1 MLRYKLTIIYVDNN
15 LRGSTM
21 KKIIILINVIFS
33 LIFIPGCTNNDI
45 VLNTDEEVLQYL
57 NESDFMDS
65 IGKENLSIIDTIQID
80 NSKIVTFLSNTGQG
94 YIVCEKNEK
103 GNYIM
108 TDNMAQGIESNR
120 LGVSNF
126 IVRYNL
132 SDGLKFRNMAYI
144 VISNGSNVSNVEISV
159 NNRIFN
165 DTLEMGQ
172 PSMVLLNLRDI
183 LSEEELEDMVDVNC
197 RYFDIDNNELI
208 FE

>member
-1 MLRYKLTIIYVDNN
+1 
-15 LRGSTM
+15 M
-21 KKIIILINVIFS
+21 KKIIMLINVIFS
-33 LIFIPGCTNNDI
+33 LIFIAGCTNNDI

-57 NESDFMDS
+57 KESDFMES

-80 NSKIVTFLSNTGQG
+80 DSKIVTFLSNTGQG

-132 SDGLKFRNMAYI
+132 LDGLKFRNMAYI
-144 VISNGSNVSNVEISV
+144 VISNGNDVSNIEISV

-165 DTLEMGQ
+165 DTLEMGK
-172 PSMVLLNLRDI
+172 PSMALLNLRDI
-183 LSEEELEDMVDVNC
+183 LPEEELEDMADINC

>member
-1 MLRYKLTIIYVDNN
+1 
-15 LRGSTM
+15 M
-21 KKIIILINVIFS
+21 KKIIIFINVIFS
-33 LIFIPGCTNNDI
+33 LIFMAGCSNNDI
-45 VLNTDEEVLQYL
+45 VLNTDEEILQYL
-57 NESDFMDS
+57 NESDFMES

-80 NSKIVTFLSNTGQG
+80 DSKIVTFLSNTGQG

-120 LGVSNF
+120 LGVSDF

-132 SDGLKFRNMAYI
+132 NDELKFRNMAYI

-159 NNRIFN
+159 NDRIFN
-165 DTLEMGQ
+165 DTLKMGQ

-183 LSEEELEDMVDVNC
+183 LSEDELEDMVDVNC
-197 RYFDIDNNELI
+197 RYFDIYNN
-208 FE
+208 

>member
-1 MLRYKLTIIYVDNN
+1 
-15 LRGSTM
+15 M
-21 KKIIILINVIFS
+21 KKIIIFINVIFS
-33 LIFIPGCTNNDI
+33 LIFMAGCSNNDIVLNTDNDI
-45 VLNTDEEVLQYL
+45 VLNTDEEILQYL
-57 NESDFMDS
+57 NESDFMES

-80 NSKIVTFLSNTGQG
+80 DSKIVTFLSNTGQG

-120 LGVSNF
+120 LGVSDF

-132 SDGLKFRNMAYI
+132 NDELKFRNMAYI

-159 NNRIFN
+159 NDRIFN
-165 DTLEMGQ
+165 DTLKMGQ
-172 PSMVLLNLRDI
+172 PSMVLLNIRDI
-183 LSEEELEDMVDVNC
+183 LSEDELEDMVDVNC

>member
-1 MLRYKLTIIYVDNN
+1 MLRYKLTIIYGDNN
-15 LRGSTM
+15 LRGSTV

-33 LIFIPGCTNNDI
+33 LIFIAGCTNNDI

-80 NSKIVTFLSNTGQG
+80 DSKIVTFLSNTGQG

-120 LGVSNF
+120 LGVSDF

-132 SDGLKFRNMAYI
+132 LDGLKFRNMAYI

-183 LSEEELEDMVDVNC
+183 LPEEELEDMVDINC

>member
-1 MLRYKLTIIYVDNN
+1 
-15 LRGSTM
+15 M

-33 LIFIPGCTNNDI
+33 LIFIAGCTNNDI

-120 LGVSNF
+120 LGVSDF

-132 SDGLKFRNMAYI
+132 LDGLKFRNMAYI

-165 DTLEMGQ
+165 DTLEIGQ
-172 PSMVLLNLRDI
+172 PSMVLLNLREI
-183 LSEEELEDMVDVNC
+183 LPEEELEDMVDINC

>member
-1 MLRYKLTIIYVDNN
+1 
-15 LRGSTM
+15 M

-33 LIFIPGCTNNDI
+33 LIFIAGCTNNDI

-80 NSKIVTFLSNTGQG
+80 DSKIVTFLSNTGQG

-103 GNYIM
+103 GNYVM

-120 LGVSNF
+120 LGVSDF

-132 SDGLKFRNMAYI
+132 LDGLKFRNMAYI

-165 DTLEMGQ
+165 DTLEIGQ
-172 PSMVLLNLRDI
+172 PSMVLLNLREI
-183 LSEEELEDMVDVNC
+183 LPEEELEDMVDINC

>member
-33 LIFIPGCTNNDI
+33 LIFIAGCTNNDI

-57 NESDFMDS
+57 NESDFMES

-80 NSKIVTFLSNTGQG
+80 DSKIVTFLSNTGQG

-120 LGVSNF
+120 LGVAKF
-126 IVRYNL
+126 IV
-132 SDGLKFRNMAYI
+132 SYI
-144 VISNGSNVSNVEISV
+144 VGNG
-159 NNRIFN
+159 
-165 DTLEMGQ
+165 
-172 PSMVLLNLRDI
+172 
-183 LSEEELEDMVDVNC
+183 
-197 RYFDIDNNELI
+197 
-208 FE
+208 

>member
-1 MLRYKLTIIYVDNN
+1 
-15 LRGSTM
+15 M
-21 KKIIILINVIFS
+21 KKIIIFINIILS
-33 LIFIPGCTNNDI
+33 LIFITGCANNDT
-45 VLNTDEEVLQYL
+45 VLNTDEEILQYL
-57 NESDFMDS
+57 KESGFMDS

-80 NSKIVTFLSNTGQG
+80 DSKIVTFLSNTGQG
-94 YIVCEKNEK
+94 YIVCEKDEK

-108 TDNMAQGIESNR
+108 TDNMAKGIESNG

-132 SDGLKFRNMAYI
+132 RDGLKFRNMACI

-165 DTLEMGQ
+165 DTLEMTQ

-183 LSEEELEDMVDVNC
+183 LSEEELEDMIDVNC

>member
-1 MLRYKLTIIYVDNN
+1 MLGYKLTITYVDNN

-21 KKIIILINVIFS
+21 KKIIMLINVIFS
-33 LIFIPGCTNNDI
+33 LIFIAGCTNNDI

-57 NESDFMDS
+57 KESDFMES

-80 NSKIVTFLSNTGQG
+80 DSKIVTFLSNTGQG

-132 SDGLKFRNMAYI
+132 LDGLKFRNMAYI
-144 VISNGSNVSNVEISV
+144 VISNGNDVSNIEISV

-165 DTLEMGQ
+165 ETLEMGK
-172 PSMVLLNLRDI
+172 PSMALLNLRDI
-183 LSEEELEDMVDVNC
+183 LPEEELEDMVDINC

>member
-1 MLRYKLTIIYVDNN
+1 
-15 LRGSTM
+15 M

-33 LIFIPGCTNNDI
+33 LIFIAGCTNNDI

-57 NESDFMDS
+57 NESDFMES

-80 NSKIVTFLSNTGQG
+80 DSKIVTFLSNTGQG

-120 LGVSNF
+120 LGVSDF

-132 SDGLKFRNMAYI
+132 LDGLKFRNMAYI

-165 DTLEMGQ
+165 DTLEIGQ
-172 PSMVLLNLRDI
+172 PSMVLLNLREI
-183 LSEEELEDMVDVNC
+183 LPEEELEDMVDINC

>member
-33 LIFIPGCTNNDI
+33 LIFISGCTNNDI

-57 NESDFMDS
+57 NESDFMES

-80 NSKIVTFLSNTGQG
+80 DSKIVTFLSNTGQG
-94 YIVCEKNEK
+94 YIVCEKNKK

-108 TDNMAQGIESNR
+108 TDNMAQGIESNG

-165 DTLEMGQ
+165 DTLEMGK
-172 PSMVLLNLRDI
+172 PSMVLLSLRDI

-197 RYFDIDNNELI
+197 RYFDIYNNELI

>member
-33 LIFIPGCTNNDI
+33 LIFISGCTNNDI

-57 NESDFMDS
+57 NESDFMES

-80 NSKIVTFLSNTGQG
+80 DSKIVTFLSNTGQG
-94 YIVCEKNEK
+94 YIVCEKNKK

-108 TDNMAQGIESNR
+108 TDNMAQGIESNG

-165 DTLEMGQ
+165 DTLEMGK

-197 RYFDIDNNELI
+197 RYFDIYNNELI

>member
-1 MLRYKLTIIYVDNN
+1 
-15 LRGSTM
+15 M
-21 KKIIILINVIFS
+21 KRIIILINVIFS
-33 LIFIPGCTNNDI
+33 LIFIAGCTNNDI

-57 NESDFMDS
+57 NESDFMES

-80 NSKIVTFLSNTGQG
+80 DSKIVTFLSNTGQG

-108 TDNMAQGIESNR
+108 TDNIAQGIESNR
-120 LGVSNF
+120 LGVSDF

-132 SDGLKFRNMAYI
+132 LDGLKFRNMAYI

-183 LSEEELEDMVDVNC
+183 LPEEELEDMVDINC

>member
-1 MLRYKLTIIYVDNN
+1 
-15 LRGSTM
+15 M
-21 KKIIILINVIFS
+21 KKIIILINVILS
-33 LIFIPGCTNNDI
+33 LIFITGCTNNDI
-45 VLNTDEEVLQYL
+45 VLNTDEEVLQYI
-57 NESDFMDS
+57 NGSGFMDT

-80 NSKIVTFLSNTGQG
+80 DSKIVTFLSNTGQG

-108 TDNMAQGIESNR
+108 TDNMGQGIESNR
-120 LGVSNF
+120 LGISNF

-132 SDGLKFRNMAYI
+132 SDGLKFRNLAYI

-172 PSMVLLNLRDI
+172 PSMVLLNLRDV
-183 LSEEELEDMVDVNC
+183 LSKDELEGMVKVDC
-197 RYFDIDNNELI
+197 RYFDIYNKELI
-208 FE
+208 V

>member
-1 MLRYKLTIIYVDNN
+1 
-15 LRGSTM
+15 M

-33 LIFIPGCTNNDI
+33 LIFISGCTNNDI

-57 NESDFMDS
+57 NESDFMES
-65 IGKENLSIIDTIQID
+65 IRKENLSIIDTIQID
-80 NSKIVTFLSNTGQG
+80 DSKIVTFLSNTGQG
-94 YIVCEKNEK
+94 YIVCEKNKK

-108 TDNMAQGIESNR
+108 TDNIAQGIESNG

-126 IVRYNL
+126 IARYNL
-132 SDGLKFRNMAYI
+132 SDGLKFKNMAYI

-165 DTLEMGQ
+165 DTLEMGK

-183 LSEEELEDMVDVNC
+183 LSEGELEDMVDVNC
-197 RYFDIDNNELI
+197 RYFDIYNNELI

>member
-1 MLRYKLTIIYVDNN
+1 
-15 LRGSTM
+15 M

-33 LIFIPGCTNNDI
+33 LIFIAGCTNNDI

-57 NESDFMDS
+57 NESDFMES

-80 NSKIVTFLSNTGQG
+80 DSKIVTFLSNTGQG

-183 LSEEELEDMVDVNC
+183 LSEEELEDMIDVNC

>member
-33 LIFIPGCTNNDI
+33 LIFISGCTNNDI

-57 NESDFMDS
+57 NESDFMES

-80 NSKIVTFLSNTGQG
+80 DSKIVTFLSNTGQG
-94 YIVCEKNEK
+94 YIVCEKNKK

-108 TDNMAQGIESNR
+108 TDNMAQGIESNG

-197 RYFDIDNNELI
+197 RYFDIYNNELI

>member
-33 LIFIPGCTNNDI
+33 LIFIAGCTSNDI

-57 NESDFMDS
+57 NESDFMES

-80 NSKIVTFLSNTGQG
+80 DSKIVTFLSNTGQG
-94 YIVCEKNEK
+94 YIVCEKNKK

-108 TDNMAQGIESNR
+108 TDNMAQGIESNG

-165 DTLEMGQ
+165 DTLEMGK

-183 LSEEELEDMVDVNC
+183 LSKEELEDMVDVNC
-197 RYFDIDNNELI
+197 RYFDIYNNELI